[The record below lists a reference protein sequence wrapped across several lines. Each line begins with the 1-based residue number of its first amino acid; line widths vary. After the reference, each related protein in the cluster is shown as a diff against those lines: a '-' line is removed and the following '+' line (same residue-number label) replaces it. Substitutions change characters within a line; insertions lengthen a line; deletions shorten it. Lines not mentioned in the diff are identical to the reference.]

1 MRTRDWFAFRVT
13 GPAACLTACVMILAQ
28 GTALADT
35 TVSQRDRAFLDKA
48 AQGGELEVKAGKLA
62 AQRGA
67 SPAVKSFGQQMV
79 TDHTA
84 ANDMLRSLAASK
96 QLPLPPD
103 LTPEQTKLLG
113 KLEGLSGTEFDE
125 AYASMMVSD
134 HKQDISEF
142 QHEASSGQ
150 DPDIKSYASQ
160 TLPTL
165 RHHLMLANNLVKQH
179 ERQ

>member
-1 MRTRDWFAFRVT
+1 MRNRDWFAFRAA
-13 GPAACLTACVMILAQ
+13 GPAACLTACVMILAH

-35 TVSQRDRAFLDKA
+35 TVSQGDRAFLDKA

-62 AQRGA
+62 AQRG
-67 SPAVKSFGQQMV
+67 STPAVKSFGQQMV

-96 QLPLPPD
+96 QLALPSD
-103 LTPEQTKLLG
+103 LTPEQSKLLG
-113 KLEGLSGTEFDE
+113 RLEGLSGAEFDK

-134 HKQDISEF
+134 HTEDISEF

-150 DPDIKSYASQ
+150 DPDVRGFASQ

-165 RHHLMLANNLVKQH
+165 RHHLMLANNLMKQH
-179 ERQ
+179 QSQ